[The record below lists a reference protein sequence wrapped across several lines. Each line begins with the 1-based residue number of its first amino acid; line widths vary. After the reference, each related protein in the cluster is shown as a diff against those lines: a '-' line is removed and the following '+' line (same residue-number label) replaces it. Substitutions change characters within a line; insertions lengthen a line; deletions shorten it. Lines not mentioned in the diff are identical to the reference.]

1 MNLHRNLESDKFDLL
16 IIGGGITG
24 LAILREASE
33 RGLRACLVEKNDY
46 GWSTSGATS
55 KLIHGG
61 LRYLE
66 NYEFGLVRESLR
78 ERRIMGLA
86 AGHLVRPLSFLIPIF
101 PWSHPGRVV
110 MRAGLLTYDALSFDR
125 NQDVPDD
132 KHVPGSRYLS
142 KKEIAQLDP
151 TLDSPDV
158 KCGFEYYD
166 YQSLRPERLSL
177 AFQKSAVEKG
187 AVAYNHTEAVEFLVE
202 KSGGRTQISGAN
214 VRDKITGKTAT
225 IRASLTINATGPWM
239 DLVLGL
245 FEDKPRQKLQRS
257 KGIHLLTKSIMG
269 KHSVLFRTRTG
280 RHFFVIPWEGY
291 SLIGPTDRPFE
302 DHPDKLRPT
311 ERDIDELVNDVNDT
325 VPGAPLNKED
335 ILHVPI
341 GIRPLIGAG
350 DGEKSGTYKASRK
363 YEIYDHAEETIDGL
377 ISVAG
382 GKWTTSRQLGEDVV
396 LGALKKPELKDV
408 LTNRADTSVLP
419 LFGSPGYGNPADI
432 YRDFA
437 LKEYGMAGVAQSNHL
452 HLITMYGT
460 EHVPVLQLLERDRS
474 LGAPV
479 SKDRPELDVMA
490 QVVYAVQ
497 NEGAR
502 TLEDILVRRLAVG
515 SYGPIEKS
523 ALEAV
528 AKLAG
533 KHLKWSTAR
542 QQKEIKEYLK
552 QYPLEHIHTASGRPA
567 VELLGKAKKSS
578 GSRATSSSS
587 KSGSGK
593 SGKSSSKKRPT
604 AKKKTATKKKTSAK
618 KKPSAKKASKKK
630 VSKKSRPASGKKK
643 ATGKGSKKSSRKK
656 R

>member
-1 MNLHRNLESDKFDLL
+1 M

-78 ERRIMGLA
+78 ERRILGLA

-101 PWSHPGRVV
+101 PWSHPGRVI
-110 MRAGLLTYDALSFDR
+110 MRAGLLTYDVLSYDR
-125 NQDVPDD
+125 NRDVPDD

-142 KKEIAQLDP
+142 KKEIVELDP

-166 YQSLRPERLSL
+166 YQSVRPERLSL
-177 AFQKSAVEKG
+177 AFLKSALEKG

-202 KSGGRTQISGAN
+202 KSGGRTRINGAN
-214 VRDKITGKTAT
+214 VKDKITGKTAT

-257 KGIHLLTKSIMG
+257 KGIHLLTKPIMG

-280 RHFFVIPWEGY
+280 RHFFVIPWEGH

-302 DHPDKLRPT
+302 DHPDNLRPT
-311 ERDIDELVNDVNDT
+311 EQDIEELVNDVNDT
-325 VPGAPLNKED
+325 IPGAPLNKED

-341 GIRPLIGAG
+341 GIRPLIAAG
-350 DGEKSGTYKASRK
+350 DGDGSGTYKASRK
-363 YEIYDHAEETIDGL
+363 YEIYDHSEETIDGL

-396 LGALKKPELKDV
+396 LGALKKSELRDV

-419 LFGSPGYGNPADI
+419 LYGSPGFGNPADI

-437 LKEYGMAGVAQSNHL
+437 LKEYGMAGVARSNHL

-460 EHVPVLQLLERDRS
+460 EHVSVLRLLEKDRS

-479 SKDRPELDVMA
+479 SKERPELDVMA
-490 QVVYAVQ
+490 QVVYAVE

-502 TLEDILVRRLAVG
+502 TLEDILNRRLAVG
-515 SYGPIEKS
+515 AYGPIEKS

-528 AKLAG
+528 ARLAG
-533 KHLKWSTAR
+533 KHLKWSSAR
-542 QQKEIKEYLK
+542 QQKEIKDYLK
-552 QYPLEHIHTASGRPA
+552 QFPLEHIHTATGRPTI
-567 VELLGKAKKSS
+567 ELLGKGKTSSSRSASTGKSVGSRSKTGSSKKTAKKS
-578 GSRATSSSS
+578 A
-587 KSGSGK
+587 KK
-593 SGKSSSKKRPT
+593 SGKKS
-604 AKKKTATKKKTSAK
+604 AKKKTAGSTK
-618 KKPSAKKASKKK
+618 KKPSGSASKKRRTPAKKTRTAKKSARGASKKK
-630 VSKKSRPASGKKK
+630 R
-643 ATGKGSKKSSRKK
+643 
-656 R
+656 

>member
-33 RGLRACLVEKNDY
+33 RGLRACLVEKNDF

-86 AGHLVRPLSFLIPIF
+86 AGHLVQPLSFLIPIM
-101 PWSHPGRVV
+101 PWSHPGRVI
-110 MRAGLLTYDALSFDR
+110 MRAGLYTYDVLSYDR
-125 NQDVPDD
+125 NRDVPDD
-132 KHVPGSRYLS
+132 KHVPASRYLS
-142 KKEIAQLDP
+142 KKEIVELDP
-151 TLDSPDV
+151 ALDSPDV

-177 AFQKSAVEKG
+177 AFLKSAVEKG

-202 KSGGRTQISGAN
+202 KSGGRTQILGAN
-214 VRDKITGKTAT
+214 VRDRITGKTAT

-257 KGIHLLTKSIMG
+257 KGIHLLTKPILG
-269 KHSVLFRTRTG
+269 RHSVLFRTRSG
-280 RHFFVIPWEGY
+280 RHFFVVPWEGH

-302 DHPDKLRPT
+302 DHPDNLHPT
-311 ERDIDELVNDVNDT
+311 EEDIQQLMDDVNET
-325 VPGAPLNKED
+325 VPGAPLKHED
-335 ILHVPI
+335 IYHVPI
-341 GIRPLIGAG
+341 GIRPLIAAG
-350 DGEKSGTYKASRK
+350 EGEQSGTYKASRK
-363 YEIYDHAEETIDGL
+363 YEIYDHGEEGIDGL
-377 ISVAG
+377 VSVAG

-396 LGALKKPELKDV
+396 LGALKKQELKEV

-419 LFGSPGYGNPADI
+419 LYGSPGFGNPADI
-432 YRDFA
+432 YREFA
-437 LKEYGMAGVAQSNHL
+437 LKEYGMAGVARSNHL

-460 EHVPVLQLLERDRS
+460 EHVSVLRLLEKDRS
-474 LGAPV
+474 LAAPV
-479 SKDRPELDVMA
+479 SKDRPELDIKA
-490 QVVYAVQ
+490 QVVYAVE

-515 SYGPIEKS
+515 TYGPLDKS
-523 ALEAV
+523 SLEAV

-533 KHLKWSTAR
+533 KHLKWSSAR
-542 QQKEIKEYLK
+542 QQKEIKDYLK
-552 QYPLEHIHTASGRPA
+552 QYPLEHIHTPSGRPA
-567 VELLGKAKKSS
+567 VELLGKAKAGQK
-578 GSRATSSSS
+578 GASRTVA
-587 KSGSGK
+587 
-593 SGKSSSKKRPT
+593 
-604 AKKKTATKKKTSAK
+604 
-618 KKPSAKKASKKK
+618 KPSAKK
-630 VSKKSRPASGKKK
+630 KSSGGRTAGSGRSGKKK
-643 ATGKGSKKSSRKK
+643 ASTSGRGKKTAAPSRKKASSGTTRKKSAVAKKKSAKKSKKSR

>member
-24 LAILREASE
+24 LAILREATE

-66 NYEFGLVRESLR
+66 NYEFSLVRESLR
-78 ERRIMGLA
+78 ERRILGLA

-101 PWSHPGRVV
+101 PWSHPGRVI
-110 MRAGLLTYDALSFDR
+110 MRAGLLTYDTLSFDR
-125 NQDVPDD
+125 NHDVPDD

-142 KKEIAQLDP
+142 RKEIIEMDPALDG
-151 TLDSPDV
+151 PDT

-177 AFQKSAVEKG
+177 AFLKSAVEKG

-214 VRDKITGKTAT
+214 VRDSITGKTAT

-245 FEDKPRQKLQRS
+245 FEDRPRQQLQRS
-257 KGIHLLTKSIMG
+257 KGIHLLTKPIMG
-269 KHSVLFRTRTG
+269 KHSVLFRTRSG

-302 DHPDKLRPT
+302 DHPDRLHPT
-311 ERDIDELVNDVNDT
+311 QQDVDELAADVNET
-325 VPGAPLNKED
+325 IPGAPLHMED

-350 DGEKSGTYKASRK
+350 DGQQSGTYKASRK
-363 YEIYDHAEETIDGL
+363 YEIYDHANESIDGL

-382 GKWTTSRQLGEDVV
+382 GKWTTSRQLGEDVI
-396 LGALKKPELKDV
+396 LGALKKSELKDV

-419 LFGSPGYGNPADI
+419 LYGSPGFANPADI

-437 LKEYGMAGVAQSNHL
+437 LKEYGMAGVARSNHL
-452 HLITMYGT
+452 HLLTMYGT
-460 EHVPVLQLLERDRS
+460 EHVEVLKLLDRERS

-479 SKDRPELDVMA
+479 SKERPELDLLA

-502 TLEDILVRRLAVG
+502 TLQDILMRRLAVG
-515 SYGPIEKS
+515 AYGPLEKGS
-523 ALEAV
+523 LETV
-528 AKLAG
+528 ARTAG
-533 KHLKWSTAR
+533 KYLKWSAAR

-552 QYPLEHIHTASGRPA
+552 QYPLDLIHTPSGRPA
-567 VELLGKAKKSS
+567 IQLLGGKAGSKSSRSAATSKRPASKKKPSKKS
-578 GSRATSSSS
+578 TSP
-587 KSGSGK
+587 KK
-593 SGKSSSKKRPT
+593 TSKKKPA
-604 AKKKTATKKKTSAK
+604 AKKKTRTTATRKTSK
-618 KKPSAKKASKKK
+618 K
-630 VSKKSRPASGKKK
+630 SKKSR
-643 ATGKGSKKSSRKK
+643 R

>member
-78 ERRIMGLA
+78 ERRILGLA

-101 PWSHPGRVV
+101 PWSHPGRVI

-142 KKEIAQLDP
+142 KKEIVELDP
-151 TLDSPDV
+151 TLDSPNV

-177 AFQKSAVEKG
+177 AFLKSAVEKG

-202 KSGGRTQISGAN
+202 KAGGRTQISGAN
-214 VRDKITGKTAT
+214 VRDRLTGKTAT

-245 FEDKPRQKLQRS
+245 FEEKPRQKLQRS
-257 KGIHLLTKSIMG
+257 KGIHLLTKPIMG

-280 RHFFVIPWEGY
+280 RHFFVIPWEGH

-311 ERDIDELVNDVNDT
+311 EQDIDELVNDVNET

-341 GIRPLIGAG
+341 GIRPLIAAG
-350 DGEKSGTYKASRK
+350 EGEQSGTYKASRK

-396 LGALKKPELKDV
+396 LGALKKPELKEV

-460 EHVPVLQLLERDRS
+460 EHVPVLRLLERDRS

-479 SKDRPELDVMA
+479 SKTRPELDVMA

-515 SYGPIEKS
+515 AYGPIEKS
-523 ALEAV
+523 SLEAV
-528 AKLAG
+528 ARLAG
-533 KHLKWSTAR
+533 KHLKWSSAR
-542 QQKEIKEYLK
+542 QQKEIKDYLK
-552 QYPLEHIHTASGRPA
+552 QYPLEHIHTPAGRPA
-567 VELLGKAKKSS
+567 IELLGKAKKTSS
-578 GSRATSSSS
+578 TGAAKKTSGGSR
-587 KSGSGK
+587 G
-593 SGKSSSKKRPT
+593 
-604 AKKKTATKKKTSAK
+604 KKTATGKTGSAK
-618 KKPSAKKASKKK
+618 KRAGAKKTASKKK
-630 VSKKSRPASGKKK
+630 AAKKARKKSVSTSRSTSRTRKGPKKTVRK
-643 ATGKGSKKSSRKK
+643 TTRKK